1 MGADLAVDG
10 TGASGSAARDCVAAA
25 ARAPAAPASVAGDA
39 EVIVAAPPAA
49 ADHGSAISSKP
60 SPTPTAQN
68 AAAAPFRGIPTS
80 QAVQQRE
87 GAEGAGALMSEANG
101 TAAGSKAVPQDEQQ
115 DVQQDVLQGSGQLV
129 RAEKSPS
136 AWLAQQALAAG
147 AFSHGS
153 TRDASSRMM
162 KSSDVALEQP
172 AGPVTSDSLTS
183 ERGSHP
189 SAGSGLVGR
198 ADRRRDSDGDVGV
211 DQAAAAL
218 VSNVWRPTGLS
229 KQLTTGKPG
238 VGSEKGGPPSKA
250 AKVGGGSAPGAR
262 GQGDGWE
269 GGLVKPKVRRATDT
283 CGQKEPSTIGQ
294 VALSEARDRATS
306 EGKPSA
312 SDNRHTRQSKVE
324 QVHTNIAFLSRLHR
338 GVQDAMQGSY
348 ARLFPAILNDGHEQS
363 RSSSK

>member
-1 MGADLAVDG
+1 MPPLDGSHPNPSFAAVGADLAVDG

-39 EVIVAAPPAA
+39 EVIVAAPAA
-49 ADHGSAISSKP
+49 AAVHGSTISSKP
-60 SPTPTAQN
+60 SPTSTAQN
-68 AAAAPFRGIPTS
+68 AD
-80 QAVQQRE
+80 
-87 GAEGAGALMSEANG
+87 GASALMSEA
-101 TAAGSKAVPQDEQQ
+101 TDVAAGSKAVPQDEQR
-115 DVQQDVLQGSGQLV
+115 DVQQGSAQLV

-147 AFSHGS
+147 AFSHGG

-183 ERGSHP
+183 ERGAHP
-189 SAGSGLVGR
+189 SAGSGLVGC
-198 ADRRRDSDGDVGV
+198 ADERRDSDGDGGV

-294 VALSEARDRATS
+294 VSLNEARDRAIS

-312 SDNRHTRQSKVE
+312 SDDRHLRQSEVE
-324 QVHTNIAFLSRLHR
+324 QVHTNVAFLSRLHR